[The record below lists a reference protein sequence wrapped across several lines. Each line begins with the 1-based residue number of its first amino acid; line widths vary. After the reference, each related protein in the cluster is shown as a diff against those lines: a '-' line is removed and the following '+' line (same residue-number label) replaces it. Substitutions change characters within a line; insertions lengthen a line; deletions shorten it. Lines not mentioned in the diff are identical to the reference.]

1 MGGIG
6 MSDALIGITIV
17 WGFVF
22 LYGIMAT
29 MDFGAGFWSM
39 VYMNHEQTR
48 ATKIANSYLSPTWE
62 VTNTF
67 IVGVVVAIYSLFP
80 GASYTI
86 GTVLIIPGSLILLL
100 LTVRSAFLVFSHSVD
115 QYEKLLTYISGITG
129 LIIPGLLI
137 SVLPI
142 SHLDLVEG
150 TRGNETLNLVKLF
163 TNPNEYAFLGFGIL
177 STLFLSSV
185 LLSDYSKQV
194 DEPVA
199 YKVYRRDAMIT
210 GPLAIVMAF
219 LIMYT
224 LKNEAN
230 WLYTEMMK
238 DRLLLLFSLIFFII
252 AGLALYLPYFSN
264 RDVKGMPRIAVVS
277 IVVQYLIA
285 SYVYG
290 KAHLPYIIYPN
301 ITITSGFTDPT
312 SFRTIFITYIVG
324 FAILVPGFYYFWSIF
339 MKDQRKKLKRKQTH
353 EN

>member
-1 MGGIG
+1 
-6 MSDALIGITIV
+6 MSDALIAITIV

-39 VYMNHEQTR
+39 VYINHEKTK

-80 GASYTI
+80 GAAYTL

-100 LTVRSAFLVFSHSVD
+100 LSIRSAFLVFSHSVD
-115 QYEKLLTYISGITG
+115 QYEKVLTYVSGVSG

-142 SHLDLVEG
+142 SHLGFIEG
-150 TRGNETLNLVKLF
+150 GRGAESLNLAKLF
-163 TNPNEYAFLGFGIL
+163 TSPNEYAFLIFGVV
-177 STLFLSSV
+177 STLFLSSL

-210 GPLAIVMAF
+210 GPIAIVMAL

-224 LKNEAN
+224 LKSEAN
-230 WLYTEMMK
+230 WLYVRMME
-238 DRLLLLFSLIFFII
+238 DQVLLVSSLACFVI
-252 AGLALYLPYFSN
+252 AGVALYLPYFSKQE
-264 RDVKGMPRIAVVS
+264 VKGMPRLAVVA
-277 IVVQYLIA
+277 VVIQYLIA

-290 KAHLPYIIYPN
+290 KAHLPYIIYPE
-301 ITITSGFTDPT
+301 ITINSGFTDPT
-312 SFRTIFITYIVG
+312 SFRSVFVTYIVG
-324 FAILVPGFYYFWSIF
+324 FVILVPGFYYFWSIF
-339 MKDQRKKLKRKQTH
+339 MKDQRKQISR
-353 EN
+353 